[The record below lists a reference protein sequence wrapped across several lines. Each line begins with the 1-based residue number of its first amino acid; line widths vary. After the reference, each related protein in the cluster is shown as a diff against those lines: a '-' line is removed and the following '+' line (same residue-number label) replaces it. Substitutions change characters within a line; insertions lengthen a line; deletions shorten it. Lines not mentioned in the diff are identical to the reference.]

1 MITVNGTEARLP
13 VGARIAD
20 VLDALGVEPGR
31 RGVAIAIDGEVV
43 PRYAMGHDEPAGGR
57 TRRGRPGDPGRLR
70 TLRRR
75 SAVGLGGFE
84 P

>member
-1 MITVNGTEARLP
+1 VITVNGAEARLP

-43 PRYAMGHDEPAGGR
+43 PRTQWDTTSLTADARVEVVQAIQGG
-57 TRRGRPGDPGRLR
+57 
-70 TLRRR
+70 
-75 SAVGLGGFE
+75 
-84 P
+84 